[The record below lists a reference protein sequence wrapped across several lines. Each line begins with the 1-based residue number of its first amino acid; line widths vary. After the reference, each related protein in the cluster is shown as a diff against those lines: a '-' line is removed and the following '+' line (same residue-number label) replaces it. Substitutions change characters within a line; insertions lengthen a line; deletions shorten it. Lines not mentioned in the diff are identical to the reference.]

1 MTTLIEAVVALLVV
15 TGGLFSFLGSLGLA
29 RLPDVFMRLHGPG
42 KATTL
47 GVGCVA
53 LASVVYFSLRLSSP
67 SLHGLLIILFV
78 AITTAVS
85 AHLVAKAA
93 LHRRLPQ
100 WRRDRDGS

>member
-1 MTTLIEAVVALLVV
+1 MSVAGEVLVSALVV
-15 TGGLFSFLGSLGLA
+15 LGGLFCLLGSIGLA

-53 LASVVYFSLRLSSP
+53 LASVTYFSLRLG
-67 SLHGLLIILFV
+67 SL
-78 AITTAVS
+78 S
-85 AHLVAKAA
+85 KAA

>member
-1 MTTLIEAVVALLVV
+1 MSAVGELLVSV
-15 TGGLFSFLGSLGLA
+15 LALVGALFCLLGSLGLA

-53 LASVVYFSLRLSSP
+53 LASVAYFTLRTGSASLD
-67 SLHGLLIILFV
+67 GLLVILFV
-78 AITTAVS
+78 AMTTPVS
-85 AHLVAKAA
+85 AHLLAKAA

-100 WRRDRDGS
+100 WRRDQDSP

>member
-1 MTTLIEAVVALLVV
+1 MSVAGEIVVSALVV
-15 TGGLFSFLGSLGLA
+15 LGGVFCLLGSIGLA

-53 LASVVYFSLRLSSP
+53 LASVVHFSVRLNSP
-67 SLHGLLIILFV
+67 SLGGLLIILFV
-78 AITTAVS
+78 AITTPVS

-100 WRRDRDGS
+100 WRRDRDES